1 MKPNENITTK
11 WANVLFF
18 VWLFQCFS
26 IFSILKLMQLVCLV
40 LEWQHV
46 LNLKRLQSLLLLPES
61 LEDVLRRL
69 KEILMTFP
77 GRHLDDVLRKDRRR
91 RMQKIPFK
99 P

>member
-46 LNLKRLQSLLLLPES
+46 LNLKRLQIQTLSMLS
-61 LEDVLRRL
+61 RWSFAFTG
-69 KEILMTFP
+69 KS
-77 GRHLDDVLRKDRRR
+77 
-91 RMQKIPFK
+91 
-99 P
+99 

>member
-26 IFSILKLMQLVCLV
+26 IFSILKVMQLVCLV

-46 LNLKRLQSLLLLPES
+46 LNLKRLQIQNLSMLS
-61 LEDVLRRL
+61 RWSFAFTG
-69 KEILMTFP
+69 KS
-77 GRHLDDVLRKDRRR
+77 
-91 RMQKIPFK
+91 
-99 P
+99 

>member
-46 LNLKRLQSLLLLPES
+46 LNLKRLQIQNLSMLS
-61 LEDVLRRL
+61 RWSFAFTG
-69 KEILMTFP
+69 KS
-77 GRHLDDVLRKDRRR
+77 
-91 RMQKIPFK
+91 
-99 P
+99 